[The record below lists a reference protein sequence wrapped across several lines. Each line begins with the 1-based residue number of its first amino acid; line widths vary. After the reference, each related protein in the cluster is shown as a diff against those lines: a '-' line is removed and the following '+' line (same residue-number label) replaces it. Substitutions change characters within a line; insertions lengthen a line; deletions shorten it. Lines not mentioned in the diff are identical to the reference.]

1 MTEKQPYDV
10 IRVEDGFELRRYPEH
25 VVAETEVSADF
36 EDAGNRAFRYLFGYI
51 SGENTAQRSI
61 DMTAPV
67 VQAVS
72 RRVAMTAPV
81 TQTASGGSYTV
92 AFVLPSSLDEASA
105 PLPARS
111 EVSLRTVPARLAAAV
126 RFTGRW
132 SKPAYEKHRSELLSA
147 ITAAGLTAVGE
158 PWFARFDPP
167 LTPWFL
173 RHNEVVTEV
182 AETSA
187 KRSAGLGAP

>member
-10 IRVEDGFELRRYPEH
+10 VRVEDGFEVRLYTEH

-61 DMTAPV
+61 DMTSPV

-72 RRVAMTAPV
+72 QRVAMTAPV
-81 TQTASGGSYTV
+81 VQSVSGGNYTV
-92 AFVLPSSLDEASA
+92 AFVLPSSLDAASA

-111 EVSLRTVPARLAAAV
+111 QVSLRTVPPRLAAAL
-126 RFTGRW
+126 RFSGRW
-132 SKPAYEKHRSELLSA
+132 SKPSFEQHRSELLSA
-147 ITAAGLTAVGE
+147 VKHSGMTAVGE

-167 LTPWFL
+167 FTPWFL
-173 RHNEVVTEV
+173 RHNEVVVEV
-182 AETSA
+182 AEFA
-187 KRSAGLGAP
+187 AD